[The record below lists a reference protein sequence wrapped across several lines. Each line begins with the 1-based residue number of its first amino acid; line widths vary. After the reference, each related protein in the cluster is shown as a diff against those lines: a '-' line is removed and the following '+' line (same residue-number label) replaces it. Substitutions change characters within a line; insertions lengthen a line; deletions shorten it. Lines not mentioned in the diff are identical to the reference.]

1 MISITSMITI
11 VINAFLC
18 FFLNLTFSKL
28 FSLNESSPLIFHLC
42 SLPLLT
48 VTSDPRLS
56 SGPQA
61 QSFNPTMSSQKLAN
75 TASSLLSSRQTCLIW
90 TILSIFLDHYSFSSQ
105 VHSPVRLLS
114 CHKSKSIQI
123 IAKHMSWNIHYQV
136 YTIST
141 FPKQPCTTWLH
152 NLFPMSGSP
161 FAQFLITEF
170 DIKM

>member
-1 MISITSMITI
+1 MFFPQLNILKI
-11 VINAFLC
+11 V
-18 FFLNLTFSKL
+18 LTKWILSFDFPPL
-28 FSLNESSPLIFHLC
+28 FSSFINK
-42 SLPLLT
+42 

-61 QSFNPTMSSQKLAN
+61 QSFNPTMSSQKLTN
-75 TASSLLSSRQTCLIW
+75 TASSLLLSRQTCLIW
-90 TILSIFLDHYSFSSQ
+90 TILATFLDHYSFSSQ
-105 VHSPVRLLS
+105 VHSPVHLLS
-114 CHKSKSIQI
+114 CHKSKSIQL

-152 NLFPMSGSP
+152 NLFPLSGSP

-170 DIKM
+170 DIKL